1 MFNNQK
7 RLGALRKAWRGYS
20 IVKNKHELDN
30 MEYYASIIQ
39 KLQRELGL
47 KVSSFPDIGLP
58 DNNDDINNIATT
70 QEQDVEEERLRDSKY
85 SPLIYYND
93 DNNALSIPPTI
104 SPIAAY
110 YNREYYPFSY
120 TDSQGQQQHQ
130 NYLRGF
136 L

>member
-7 RLGALRKAWRGYS
+7 EWGTLRKAWRGYS

-70 QEQDVEEERLRDSKY
+70 QEQDVEEERLQDCS
-85 SPLIYYND
+85 
-93 DNNALSIPPTI
+93 
-104 SPIAAY
+104 
-110 YNREYYPFSY
+110 
-120 TDSQGQQQHQ
+120 
-130 NYLRGF
+130 
-136 L
+136 